1 MTYQEVIGIPPS
13 STDDGYYQ
21 YLIKENVINW
31 LEWAIENSDKVEM
44 LTLDEM
50 HTLMNMLKSKDPDN
64 LYMGLEIIKNKLKEN
79 ESNI

>member
-1 MTYQEVIGIPPS
+1 MTYQEIIGIPPS

-21 YLIKENVINW
+21 YLVKENVIDW
-31 LEWAIENSDKVEM
+31 LRWGIENSDKVKI

-50 HTLMNMLKSKDPDN
+50 HTLMNMFNSKDPDN
-64 LYMGLEIIKNKLKEN
+64 IYIGLEIIKNKLKEN